1 MMVKRFALGWV
12 LSSVP
17 MDDDP
22 QAWIMV
28 RNSQRGWELPG
39 GWVEDGERPEEAALR
54 ELFEETGLL
63 GRATHVHSDFF
74 ENGDLVR
81 IVVGDEPSP
90 IGWESS
96 DHAIVEVGWCLEIP
110 ELQDW
115 EESEIQRAI
124 DHDWSVSEPLS
135 SSS

>member
-1 MMVKRFALGWV
+1 MVKRFALGWV
-12 LSSVP
+12 ISFAPSE
-17 MDDDP
+17 DDL
-22 QAWIMV
+22 QAWVMV
-28 RNSQRGWELPG
+28 RNSQRG
-39 GWVEDGERPEEAALR
+39 R

-63 GRATHVHSDFF
+63 GKATHIQSDFF

-81 IVVGDEPSP
+81 IVVDDEPSP

-115 EESEIQRAI
+115 RESEIQRAI

>member
-1 MMVKRFALGWV
+1 MVKRFALGWV

-17 MDDDP
+17 LDDDP

-74 ENGDLVR
+74 ENGDLV
-81 IVVGDEPSP
+81 G
-90 IGWESS
+90 
-96 DHAIVEVGWCLEIP
+96 
-110 ELQDW
+110 
-115 EESEIQRAI
+115 
-124 DHDWSVSEPLS
+124 
-135 SSS
+135 

>member
-1 MMVKRFALGWV
+1 
-12 LSSVP
+12 
-17 MDDDP
+17 
-22 QAWIMV
+22 MV

-96 DHAIVEVGWCLEIP
+96 DHAIVEGGWCLEIP

>member
-1 MMVKRFALGWV
+1 MGG
-12 LSSVP
+12 SSP
-17 MDDDP
+17 PCPRMTIP
-22 QAWIMV
+22 THGLW
-28 RNSQRGWELPG
+28 SGTPRGVGELPG

-110 ELQDW
+110 GLQDW

-135 SSS
+135 LEPPESTR